1 MRFMISKFHK
11 LWLMDIRKFQK
22 KSWFSRGT
30 LLRIQGIRIGENFI
44 PKKAKSSIY
53 PVIMKIIGQH
63 DGILEYQQER
73 MEANE

>member
-1 MRFMISKFHK
+1 MADGHK
-11 LWLMDIRKFQK
+11 KVLE

-44 PKKAKSSIY
+44 PKKTKSSIY

-63 DGILEYQQER
+63 DGALEYQQER
-73 MEANE
+73 MEVDE